1 MKRTFLCLGLLIGL
15 FCNLG
20 AKDALDEVNK
30 ARAKKGL
37 PAFVRDEKL
46 TEGAK
51 RCADFRAEKL
61 IAGHTSNDFRFL
73 PMGSWA
79 DAGGCAAWKP
89 DLGWGSCCTYENY
102 KTAGAA
108 YTVGRDGRR
117 YMYLFVR
124 KR

>member
-1 MKRTFLCLGLLIGL
+1 MSKTFYCLVVLVGLV
-15 FCNLG
+15 CNLG
-20 AKDALDEVNK
+20 AKDALNEVNA

-37 PAFVRDEKL
+37 PAFVRDDKL
-46 TEGAK
+46 TEGAMK
-51 RCADFRAEKL
+51 CADFRAERL

-79 DAGGCAAWKP
+79 DAGGCAAWEP
-89 DLGWGSCCTYENY
+89 DWGWGSCCTYENY

-108 YTVGRDGRR
+108 VQLGRDGRR

-124 KR
+124 KK